1 MLETDYQRELGRLLS
16 ALPCNVQ
23 IPPSWGDFFSE
34 RGLASPTHGDRRH
47 RLRRR
52 LRIKAVLEVKQTLF
66 QVERKQERHIVY
78 SYDVSREG
86 MAFVH
91 AEQMYPREE
100 CLLWLPHAKVPLIVT
115 RCQRYNSRCFVIGTR
130 LLTPAAV

>member
-1 MLETDYQRELGRLLS
+1 MLERDYQRELGRLLS
-16 ALPCNVQ
+16 TLPCDVQ
-23 IPPSWGDFFSE
+23 IPSAWGDFLGE

-52 LRIKAVLEVKQTLF
+52 LRIKALLEVKQTLV
-66 QVERKQERHIVY
+66 QVERKHERYIVY

-91 AEQMYPREE
+91 TEQMFPREE
-100 CLLWLPHAKVPLIVT
+100 CLLWLPHAKVPLTVT
-115 RCQRYNSRCFVIGTR
+115 RCQRYNSRCYVVGTQLR
-130 LLTPAAV
+130 TPAAV